1 MSKTVFA
8 IAVLT
13 LGILAVPG
21 AARSETPLS
30 TPEGAAD
37 QYVTGRMFYA
47 PTEFSA
53 DGKQATVLSVL
64 SAGEK
69 AIQCTVTM
77 RREDG
82 SSRQEPKWLVTAF
95 SCP

>member
-53 DGKQATVLSVL
+53 DGKQATAADVVGDGPLCWALPVGIVPYSVARDAL
-64 SAGEK
+64 KGDA
-69 AIQCTVTM
+69 
-77 RREDG
+77 
-82 SSRQEPKWLVTAF
+82 
-95 SCP
+95 